1 MPYTLLQT
9 LNYLSATN
17 RAYFSPDPS
26 QNLPVVSRRS
36 IQERSSCRL
45 VVCRAKTKH
54 TRRLL
59 VFKATGPG
67 KKVGG
72 VRNLPCGQGG
82 CLVCGKLLGE
92 FRRLAVGRRCL
103 SNRWLELELFV
114 KDLENKCPGLIGCS
128 PKGEDVLAG
137 RRVLSSW
144 DWGVTFRLLAC
155 HIRSATESWFVHTSK
170 TTSMLRSWGSGQVQ
184 EWYHV

>member
-1 MPYTLLQT
+1 MSPKDLKKAICLYQAEQAYIINNLNQHDCISTVCKSPDTIRGTHQAPDVMPYTLLQT

-103 SNRWLELELFV
+103 SNR
-114 KDLENKCPGLIGCS
+114 
-128 PKGEDVLAG
+128 
-137 RRVLSSW
+137 
-144 DWGVTFRLLAC
+144 
-155 HIRSATESWFVHTSK
+155 
-170 TTSMLRSWGSGQVQ
+170 
-184 EWYHV
+184 